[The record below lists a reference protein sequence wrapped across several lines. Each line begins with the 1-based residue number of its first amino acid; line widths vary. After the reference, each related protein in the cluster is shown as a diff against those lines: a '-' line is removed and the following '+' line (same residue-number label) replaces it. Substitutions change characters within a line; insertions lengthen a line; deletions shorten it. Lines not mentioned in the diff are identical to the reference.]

1 MLLEGLISLVVTL
14 IKAILSIFPSLPAFP
29 AEGLNAINEY
39 ISMIITN
46 AGGLIGLFVDLNTI
60 KIVLPIVLVLIE
72 FEHIYDF
79 VMWLLRKIPF
89 LGIK

>member
-14 IKAILSIFPSLPAFP
+14 IKAILSIFPSLPECP
-29 AEGLNAINEY
+29 AEGLTAINDY

>member
-14 IKAILSIFPSLPAFP
+14 IKAILSIFPSLPPFP
-29 AEGLNAINEY
+29 AEGLVSINSY
-39 ISMIITN
+39 ISLIITN
-46 AGGLIGLFVDLNTI
+46 AGSLLGLFIDLNTV